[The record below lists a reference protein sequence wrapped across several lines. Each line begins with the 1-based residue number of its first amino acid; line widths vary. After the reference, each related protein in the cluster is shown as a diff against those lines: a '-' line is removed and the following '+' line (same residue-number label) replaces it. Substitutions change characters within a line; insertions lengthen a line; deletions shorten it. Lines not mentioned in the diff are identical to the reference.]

1 VEICISKCANPRHAS
16 RAPDCSPHKRSAVVA
31 TSRYSQ
37 GFRQPAPHGGGWATS
52 CASVA
57 QLSHG
62 IVDPG
67 SSLRFF
73 ESVRF
78 VAHKAL
84 WHEQPRAA
92 GNAGVV
98 TSVDH
103 ADVLPLH
110 LSPGR
115 VEAGEWIAETDDAV
129 AASVDRAATGRREQ
143 GLSRPR
149 SGYDDLD
156 DHSRGQPSAG

>member
-78 VAHKAL
+78 VAHRPSGMSSRVRPATRAL
-84 WHEQPRAA
+84 
-92 GNAGVV
+92 
-98 TSVDH
+98 
-103 ADVLPLH
+103 
-110 LSPGR
+110 
-115 VEAGEWIAETDDAV
+115 
-129 AASVDRAATGRREQ
+129 
-143 GLSRPR
+143 
-149 SGYDDLD
+149 
-156 DHSRGQPSAG
+156 